1 MFYRIHLNTLLLS
14 LLLLVVVQHSIAQKN
29 DSIRIKSIPYPLK
42 WENEPKKY
50 STDKNGIIITA
61 SEKTDMFRDPNV
73 AYNTDN
79 APKLLFTA
87 DSNFVITA
95 SIEHSFSNKWDGGAI
110 VLKQDSLNWVKFCFE
125 RDYTGARRVV
135 SVVTKSISDDC
146 NSVEIN
152 GNNVFYKVAKA
163 GNVITLYYSISG
175 TKWFLVRHFQ
185 FDTTKPL
192 QVGFLAQSPVGKN
205 CKVKFQ
211 NITYTI
217 KKIKDPYLGE

>member
-1 MFYRIHLNTLLLS
+1 MFYRIHLNTLLLI
-14 LLLLVVVQHSIAQKN
+14 LLLVVVQHSIAQKN

-42 WENEPKKY
+42 WDNEPKKY
-50 STDKNGIIITA
+50 SMDKNGVIITA

-135 SVVTKSISDDC
+135 SVVTKGISDDC
-146 NSVEIN
+146 NSVEIT
-152 GNNVFYKVAKA
+152 GNKVFYKVAKA

-185 FDTTKPL
+185 FDTTKPF

-217 KKIKDPYLGE
+217 KKIKDPYLGD